1 MDESKF
7 LDNITDVTEYMNLST
22 SKIVKK
28 ILNGDS
34 RFMGFVLRDFRG
46 ILSFEP
52 SEGIRLGKELGEV
65 AKSYGIGGIFH
76 SDELP
81 NYGITS
87 EDVKQLSSILKIS
100 KNDAFVL
107 IGGPQALLDSVIS
120 ELSNR
125 IKKAFSG
132 VVAETRSVRLDGVT
146 VFSRPRPGSS
156 RMYPETDIP
165 YISIDE
171 NRLKELSMNIP
182 LPWNEVIDQICKKY
196 TINRT
201 LAENI
206 FDSQY
211 FSLFENLVSHTSI
224 NPSFIISKLTED
236 LVSLERQGYDIS
248 ILTQEDLFYL
258 FEQLDKSRISKE
270 SIPIILERLLSKQG
284 GSIDEIISSFGSE
297 VTEED
302 IDGIVKKII
311 MENEK
316 IISQKGMDSIGLLMG
331 RCMSTL
337 RGKVDGEKVNK
348 KLVTRLTEHLNK
360 T

>member
-1 MDESKF
+1 
-7 LDNITDVTEYMNLST
+7 
-22 SKIVKK
+22 
-28 ILNGDS
+28 
-34 RFMGFVLRDFRG
+34 MGFVLRDFSG
-46 ILSFEP
+46 LLSFEP
-52 SEGIRLGKELGEV
+52 YPGIRLGKELGEV

-81 NYGITS
+81 NYGITT
-87 EDVKQLSSILKIS
+87 EDVKSLSSILKIN
-100 KNDAFVL
+100 KNDAFILV
-107 IGGPQALLDSVIS
+107 GGPSVLLDSVIS

-125 IKKAFSG
+125 IRKAFSG

-165 YISIDE
+165 YISIDG
-171 NRLKELSMNIP
+171 NRLEELSKNIP
-182 LPWNEVIDQICKKY
+182 RPWNEVIDQICKKY
-196 TINRT
+196 LINRT

-211 FSLFENLVSHTSI
+211 FSLFESIVSHTSI

-236 LVSLERQGYDIS
+236 LISLERQGYDIS
-248 ILTQEDLFYL
+248 ILTHNNLSYL
-258 FEQLDKSRISKE
+258 FEQLEKSRISKE
-270 SIPIILERLLSKQG
+270 SISIILEKLLRREG

-297 VTEED
+297 GVTEED
-302 IDGIVKKII
+302 IDRIIKKMIA
-311 MENEK
+311 ENEK

-331 RCMSTL
+331 RCMSIL
-337 RGKVDGEKVNK
+337 RGKVDGEKINK
-348 KLVTRLTEHLNK
+348 KLVTRLTEHLDRSQGSK